1 MLLQLLFDKLI
12 LLFWET
18 FFLWA
23 FVNSNF
29 LGVCFLL
36 IHKLTITWL
45 IKIINGKWFHLI
57 ITYAIDFI
65 SKTFC
70 INYLGAKIKLNL
82 YNNCQLSLNK
92 LMRPL
97 QSKYH
102 NSSRHSDDEDI
113 ATLRTL
119 VAQLI
124 AEKDQ
129 PSSSENRKDQHLNQL
144 RSEN

>member
-1 MLLQLLFDKLI
+1 
-12 LLFWET
+12 
-18 FFLWA
+18 
-23 FVNSNF
+23 
-29 LGVCFLL
+29 
-36 IHKLTITWL
+36 
-45 IKIINGKWFHLI
+45 
-57 ITYAIDFI
+57 
-65 SKTFC
+65 
-70 INYLGAKIKLNL
+70 
-82 YNNCQLSLNK
+82 
-92 LMRPL
+92 MRPL